1 MVAAL
6 VTGAAAGLGM
16 GYVLQRGQLCFH
28 SMFAS
33 ALARRTL
40 LLRGW
45 LLAVAVASV
54 GLSVLYALPWSRGL
68 NTGLSFRPVADI
80 AGGLTVGAGMAVASS
95 CVSGLFYKLGSGML
109 GALAGLGGWVAGE
122 LTARH
127 IHVAGP
133 TVLAGGSTATF
144 AGVLGVPRLALSAL
158 FLALVAA
165 ALWRWRSDEQPANSW
180 QWKAPQLG
188 VALGLVTIA
197 GWVLAKAGGASFGP
211 STVGA
216 AASVAA
222 GSPNWWLIAFL
233 LAIVAGAAIAART
246 AGGWWLRGEIP
257 VRYGRLA
264 AGGFLLGAG
273 GWIAGGCNLGHGLSG
288 AAQLNVSSWVFIASM
303 AAGVGLFAITAR
315 AVAGRRAGVPSGQ
328 GTPGRPDRPRRQPA
342 PGGAI
347 PDQNER

>member
-1 MVAAL
+1 MAAL
-6 VTGAAAGLGM
+6 ETGAAAGLAM
-16 GYVLQRGQLCFH
+16 GYVLQRGQLCFQ

-33 ALARRTL
+33 ALAGRVL

-45 LLAVAVASV
+45 LLGVAIASV
-54 GLSVLYALPWSRGL
+54 GLSVLYLVPWSRGL
-68 NTGLSFRPVADI
+68 NTGLPFKPVADI

-109 GALAGLGGWVAGE
+109 GALVGLGGWIAGE

-127 IHVAGP
+127 IHLAGP
-133 TVLAGGSTATF
+133 TVLAGGPAATF
-144 AGVLGVPRLALSAL
+144 SGVLGVPRLALSVL
-158 FLALVAA
+158 FLALVAV
-165 ALWRWRSDEQPANSW
+165 ALWRWRTAEQPAYPW

-197 GWVLAKAGGASFGP
+197 GWVLAKAGGSSFGP

-233 LAIVAGAAIAART
+233 LAIVAGAAIAVRT
-246 AGGWWLRGEIP
+246 AGGWWLRGETP
-257 VRYGRLA
+257 VRYGQLA

-288 AAQLNVSSWVFIASM
+288 AAQLNVSSWVVIASM
-303 AAGVGLFAITAR
+303 AAGVGLS
-315 AVAGRRAGVPSGQ
+315 AVAARTVTRWR
-328 GTPGRPDRPRRQPA
+328 PGSPA
-342 PGGAI
+342 
-347 PDQNER
+347 NSTS